1 MGSKR
6 RLAKELIPILT
17 KDLTDENYYV
27 EPFVGGCN
35 LIDKI
40 DHKKKIGNDINK
52 YLIALLKYV
61 QGGGV
66 LPTYISKEEYYKVK
80 ENKDNYKDWYV
91 GFCGF
96 CCSYRGLFFEGAY
109 TGKDIKTKA
118 GNIRNYQQEMK
129 RNLQNQNLQ
138 NIIFT
143 CSSYENLL
151 IPDNSVIY
159 CDIPYKNTAT
169 YYNIEFDYDKFW
181 NWVIDTTEKGN
192 KVFVSEYEAP
202 KEFTCI
208 WEMKQNKNLGGSV
221 QNTTEK
227 LFIYNPN

>member
-17 KDLTDENYYV
+17 KDLTEDMYYV

-52 YLIALLKYV
+52 YLIALLQYV
-61 QGGGV
+61 QGGGE
-66 LPTYISKEEYYKVK
+66 LPNFISKEEYNKVK
-80 ENKDNYKDWYV
+80 NNKDNYEDWYV

-96 CCSYRGLFFEGAY
+96 CCSYRGTFF
-109 TGKDIKTKA
+109 TGYAGNGIKTELGKIV
-118 GNIRNYQQEMK
+118 NFQTRLIN
-129 RNLQNQNLQ
+129 NLKKQNLN
-138 NIIFT
+138 NITFT

-151 IPDNSVIY
+151 IPDNSIIY
-159 CDIPYKNTAT
+159 CDIPYKKTSS

-208 WEMKQNKNLGGSV
+208 WEIEQKKRLGNKV

-227 LFIYNPN
+227 LFIYNPI